1 MMGLVYIA
9 LAIVLLGVVCYLY
22 ERRQQKQRRP
32 SSVSEEA
39 TTPLPASGEACCG
52 RHLVCEK
59 EEMMWAAGQDIV
71 YYDDEELDR
80 YAGREA
86 DAYTPEE
93 TREFEEVFYTLLPDD
108 VSGWLRSLHRR
119 GVNLPD
125 TLEAE
130 AWLIVKE
137 QREQKVAG
145 KEPINR

>member
-1 MMGLVYIA
+1 
-9 LAIVLLGVVCYLY
+9 
-22 ERRQQKQRRP
+22 
-32 SSVSEEA
+32 
-39 TTPLPASGEACCG
+39 
-52 RHLVCEK
+52 
-59 EEMMWAAGQDIV
+59 MWAAGQDIV

-108 VSGWLRSLHRR
+108 VPGWLRSLHRR